1 MIILDSNIWIW
12 YLLEDDSLFEK
23 SKEIIKSIYNK
34 KIFISDYL
42 ISEIITV
49 LLIRWNKGIVDD
61 FLEIIYNNEDVKVI
75 YTSPIIFHEIIKFF
89 KENNFNKLSF
99 VDQSLLFL
107 SKDFEI
113 ITFDKELNKAL
124 WN

>member
-89 KENNFNKLSF
+89 KKYNFNKLSF